1 MTLLGKVIAKLETKE
16 TTEQIRSLCERILAE
31 ESEEGMEEIEYGPV
45 GPNILLTLQVP
56 GHTTKHIGFL
66 TLERDTEDSYLSVF
80 WTLLK
85 AEIIPGE
92 PENTNSARKTK
103 VWEIKEFKTEKILT
117 EYAKT
122 LKFLKGE

>member
-45 GPNILLTLQVP
+45 GPNIFLTLQVP

-66 TLERDTEDSYLSVF
+66 TLERETEGSYLSVF

-85 AEIIPGE
+85 MEIIPGD
-92 PENTNSARKTK
+92 PEKTNSARKTK

>member
-1 MTLLGKVIAKLETKE
+1 MTLLGKVIARLETKE

-45 GPNILLTLQVP
+45 GPNIFLTLQVP

-66 TLERDTEDSYLSVF
+66 TLERETEGSYLSVF

-85 AEIIPGE
+85 TEIIPGD
-92 PENTNSARKTK
+92 PEKTNSARKTK

>member
-1 MTLLGKVIAKLETKE
+1 MTLLGKLISKLETKE
-16 TTEQIRSLCERILAE
+16 TTEQVRNLCERIFAE
-31 ESEEGMEEIEYGPV
+31 ESEEGMEYIEYGPT

-56 GHTTKHIGFL
+56 GHTNKHIGFL
-66 TLERDTEDSYLSVF
+66 TLERETDDLYLSVF

-85 AEIIPGE
+85 AEIILGE
-92 PENTNSARKTK
+92 PEKTNSARKTK

-117 EYAKT
+117 AYAKT